1 MANRAEPTVF
11 FRPARSGLAK
21 FCGELEAKVMETVWA
36 NGAMTV
42 KRALYFLNKD
52 HRYAYTTIMTVMNRL
67 VEKAFLTRTK
77 QGHSFLYA
85 PTMNKNEFLDYAIGA
100 IITSLNEDYRT
111 ETASHIGGSTHKKRK
126 K

>member
-1 MANRAEPTVF
+1 MADRAKPTVF

-42 KRALYFLNKD
+42 KRALYFLNKEN
-52 HRYAYTTIMTVMNRL
+52 HYAYTTIMTVMSRL
-67 VEKAFLTRTK
+67 VEKAFLTREK
-77 QGHSFLYA
+77 QGHSYLYT
-85 PTMNKNEFLDYAIGA
+85 PTMNKQEFLDHAIGA
-100 IITSLNEDYRT
+100 IITSLNQDYRT
-111 ETASHIGGSTHKKRK
+111 ETAAHLTVPAKKRRK